1 MSNTYYIRK
10 KTAGTGNPWA
20 DLEPAQIS
28 NFPWD
33 DNGYRPKAYAR
44 AYHTGDALYVKLNA
58 VEHKLKAVY
67 GAMNEPVYTDS
78 CLEFFIMPDPE
89 HDGRYMNFELNPLG
103 TLLLGLGE
111 ARDERLD
118 ITEEQVK
125 AIEISTSTKKTA
137 EGREWSVELCIP
149 FDFLRGIFPKFE
161 LTPNKAIRGNFYK
174 CGDETEFP
182 HFGCWNPITLKDPDF
197 HVPPFFGALIL
208 E

>member
-10 KTAGTGNPWA
+10 KPEGAEDPWA
-20 DLEPAQIS
+20 DLEAAQIS

-33 DNGYRPKAYAR
+33 ENGYRPNAYAR
-44 AYHTGDALYVKLNA
+44 AYHTENAIHVKLNA
-58 VEHKLKAVY
+58 AEHKLKAVY

-89 HDGRYMNFELNPLG
+89 KDGRYMNFELNPLG

-111 ARDERLD
+111 ARDER
-118 ITEEQVK
+118 IEISEEQAK
-125 AIEISTSTKKTA
+125 LLEISTSTKKTA

-149 FDFLRGIFPKFE
+149 FEFLRSIYPTFTV
-161 LTPNKAIRGNFYK
+161 TPNKAMRGNFYK

-197 HVPPFFGALIL
+197 HVPPFFGTLVL